1 VKTQLL
7 CTFTNE
13 ESFESIVNTILKTH
27 ELFSRKIF
35 ILKLEPSKE
44 LVISYNIIPTN
55 ENSFLPNTIMV
66 HRKKES
72 NTMYTINALNRLIS
86 DLNGGVVDKSFQI
99 NWDIYRNSV
108 ILTNGDSYK
117 VLKTSLFRI
126 VDVQQ

>member
-1 VKTQLL
+1 MRTQLL

-13 ESFESIVNTILKTH
+13 DSFENIVDVILKTH

-35 ILKLEPSKE
+35 ILKLQPSNE
-44 LVISYNIIPTN
+44 LVISYNIIPAN
-55 ENSFLPNTIMV
+55 ENSFLSNTIMV

-72 NTMYTINALNRLIS
+72 NTMYTINALNKLIFN
-86 DLNGGVVDKSFQI
+86 LNNGIVDKSFQI
-99 NWDIYRNSV
+99 NWDIYRNSM

-126 VDVQQ
+126 VDVK

>member
-1 VKTQLL
+1 MKTQLL

-13 ESFESIVNTILKTH
+13 DSFENIVDVILKTH

-35 ILKLEPSKE
+35 ILKLQPSNE
-44 LVISYNIIPTN
+44 LVISYNIIPAN
-55 ENSFLPNTIMV
+55 ENSFLSNTIMV

-72 NTMYTINALNRLIS
+72 NTMYTINALNKLIFN
-86 DLNGGVVDKSFQI
+86 LNNGIVDKSFQI
-99 NWDIYRNSV
+99 NWDIYRNSM

-126 VDVQQ
+126 VDIEK